1 MQLSGR
7 DSNVYGV
14 WVRGCMLLYKKEN
27 QPYRKKNTAN
37 MKSILLTAMML
48 LSGLAAT
55 AQTDPTIMTIDGKPV
70 SRSEF
75 EYSYNKNNSE
85 TVVDKK
91 SVADYVDL
99 FINYKLKVLAA
110 EAAGIDT
117 TESFRKE
124 FLTYRDQQIRP
135 AFIAPDDLKREA
147 WKVYVE
153 TRDRIDSTGGM
164 VRPAHIL
171 VMLQQKAT
179 RHRRRQQS
187 SVSTPSLRLL
197 LAVPTSRRWQRNAP
211 TTRVRQNVA
220 ATSLGYA
227 RDRR

>member
-1 MQLSGR
+1 
-7 DSNVYGV
+7 
-14 WVRGCMLLYKKEN
+14 
-27 QPYRKKNTAN
+27 

-179 RHRRRQQS
+179 KAQEAAAKQRIDSIAKALAGGADFAALAAKCCAS
-187 SVSTPSLRLL
+187 SGMS
-197 LAVPTSRRWQRNAP
+197 SRRSRNAG
-211 TTRVRQNVA
+211 
-220 ATSLGYA
+220 TSMVIPLS
-227 RDRR
+227 R